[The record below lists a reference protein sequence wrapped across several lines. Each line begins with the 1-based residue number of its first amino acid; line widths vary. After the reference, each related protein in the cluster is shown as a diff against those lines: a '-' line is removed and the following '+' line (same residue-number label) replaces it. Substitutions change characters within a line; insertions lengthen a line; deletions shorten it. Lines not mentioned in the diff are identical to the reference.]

1 MGGKAL
7 ALGSISGV
15 VLGPRRL
22 VFGVAGSGI
31 GAASRTSGRA
41 IGKSGGGVGAVT
53 TGRANTTLSAPV
65 DVATFERATAAPEV
79 SVTGDAPEAFGDG
92 GASLFDAMNGRA
104 KTPPPVSGLALLLC
118 FRR

>member
-1 MGGKAL
+1 MGGKIL

-31 GAASRTSGRA
+31 GAAGRTSGRA
-41 IGKSGGGVGAVT
+41 IGKSGESVSAVT
-53 TGRANTTLSAPV
+53 TGRANTTLCAPV
-65 DVATFERATAAPEV
+65 DVAAFEPAKAAPEI

-92 GASLFDAMNGRA
+92 GASLFDGMNGRA
-104 KTPPPVSGLALLLC
+104 KAPPPISGLALLLC
-118 FRR
+118 FSR